1 MNDYILPLA
10 HKQAT
15 LEIVGGKGM
24 SLSKLLTA
32 GIPVPDGF
40 HVTTASYRFFVEMNL
55 IQPHINKLLAGID
68 FNNTSQ
74 LEEVSAHIGMLF
86 HNGEMP
92 QAVSASIKTAY
103 AGLGSIA
110 VAVRSSATAEDLPDA
125 SFAGQQDTYLNIQG
139 ESKVLDAV
147 KRCWASLWTARAIAY
162 RVKNDIKQELVELAV
177 VVQKLA
183 FSDASGVM
191 FTRNPINGRHS
202 ELIINAAWG
211 LGEAVVSSLVTP
223 DTIVVDKNAE
233 RIVSYEVANK
243 EIMTVRTSDG
253 TEEITSPERLRKKHV
268 LTRDQVIRL
277 TQLGKKIEK
286 YYQMPMDVE
295 WALEKDKLYIVQAR
309 PITILP
315 LGWALPEKDVIY
327 TKGSLAEHLPNP
339 VTPLFATLGLE
350 IVNRAS
356 ALLWVDMFDKSAE
369 KLLPKN
375 GAYTIINGYVYLS
388 AKSKPLLIAVKSLSP
403 HSLRRALT
411 NSVARW
417 EAARKE
423 FEAVIKIWEE
433 KPLHTMNAHQLIEGI
448 QSVFYAACIYFT
460 RIQLTLPAASIS
472 ETLFTKVFQGAVRR
486 AGMENTSVFLLG
498 FETIALQSEKNLWS
512 LSEWAKNNSTLDLY
526 LQNNSAVKVAEDFMS
541 SVPPAGV
548 SQEAWIEWKNRI
560 NQYFKEFGRTAY
572 EFDFAY
578 STPQETLTP
587 TLESIKTFVEGKG
600 ESPFLR
606 QTTFEKRRKQAE
618 EKLLKQLDGSRKK
631 LFLKLLHW
639 AQETAPMREN
649 AIYLMGMG
657 HPLIRRMFHEIS
669 ERFIRGGAISYP
681 DDIYWLTKSELEALI
696 VQLDK
701 HIPLSDLN
709 GAIPARKAELKKY
722 RGYVPPSKLPQKN
735 EKNLSHA
742 PQKRKD
748 GKIVLTGIGTSAGVV
763 TAPACVLS
771 SPADFK
777 SFQPGSVLVAVTT
790 TPAWTPL
797 FSSVS
802 AIVTDIGGPL
812 SHSSIV
818 AREYKIPAVMAT
830 HTATRIIQSGQMITV
845 DGAAGTVT
853 LSVINI

>member
-1 MNDYILPLA
+1 MTYYILPLA

-15 LEIVGGKGM
+15 IEMVGGKGM

-40 HVTTASYRFFVEMNL
+40 HVTTASYRTFVEMNH
-55 IQPHINKLLAGID
+55 IQPKINKLLDGID
-68 FNNTSQ
+68 SNNTSQ
-74 LEEVSAHIGMLF
+74 LEDVSKQIGALFHDGAMPQEVSDA
-86 HNGEMP
+86 
-92 QAVSASIKTAY
+92 IKTAY
-103 AGLGSIA
+103 AGLGNIS
-110 VAVRSSATAEDLPDA
+110 VAIRSSATAEDLPGA

-139 ESKVLDAV
+139 ENEVLAAV

-162 RVKNDIKQELVELAV
+162 RVKNDIKQETVALAV

-191 FTRNPINGRHS
+191 FTLNPINGRRS
-202 ELIINAAWG
+202 EMIINAAWG

-223 DTIVVDKNAE
+223 DTIVMDKDAE
-233 RIVSYEVANK
+233 RMVSYEVANK
-243 EIMTVRTSDG
+243 EIMTVRTSSG
-253 TEEITSPERLRKKHV
+253 TEEIPVPERLRKKRA
-268 LTRDQVIRL
+268 LTQGQVIKL
-277 TQLGKKIEK
+277 TQLGEKIEK

-309 PITILP
+309 PITVLP
-315 LGWALPEKDVIY
+315 PEWVLPEKDVTY

-356 ALLWVDMFDKSAE
+356 ELLWVDMFDKSAK
-369 KLLPKN
+369 KLLPEN

-403 HSLRRALT
+403 RSLRRALK
-411 NSVARW
+411 NSVARF

-423 FEAVIKIWEE
+423 FEVVVKQWEE
-433 KPLHTMNAHQLIEGI
+433 ISLNILNAHQIMEGI
-448 QSVFYAACIYFT
+448 QTIFYAACIYFT

-472 ETLFTKVFQGAVRR
+472 ETLFKKLFQGASRR
-486 AGMENTSVFLLG
+486 AGITDTSVFLLG
-498 FETIALQSEKNLWS
+498 FDTIALQSEKNLWN
-512 LSEWAKNNSTLDLY
+512 LSEWVKQNNTLNLY
-526 LQNNSAVKVAEDFMS
+526 LQNNPTTKIAEDFMS
-541 SVPPAGV
+541 SVMPAGV
-548 SQEAWIEWKNRI
+548 SHEAWIEWKTKI

-587 TLESIKTFVEGKG
+587 TIESIKTFVEGKG

-606 QTTFEKRRKQAE
+606 QATFEKRRKQAE
-618 EKLLKQLDGSRKK
+618 EKSLQQIGAPRKK

-657 HPLIRRMFHEIS
+657 HPLIRRMFQELS
-669 ERFIRGGAISYP
+669 ERFLRGGAISHL

-696 VQLDK
+696 EQLDK
-701 HIPLSDLN
+701 NIHLSDMN
-709 GAIPARKAELKKY
+709 GAIPARKAELEKY
-722 RGYVPPSKLPQKN
+722 RSYVSPSQLP
-735 EKNLSHA
+735 EKNKRA
-742 PQKRKD
+742 MTQTPQKRKD

-763 TAPACVLS
+763 TAPACVLN
-771 SPADFK
+771 SPADFEK
-777 SFQPGSVLVAVTT
+777 FQAGSVLVAVTT
-790 TPAWTPL
+790 TPAWTPV
-797 FSSVS
+797 FSSAS

-818 AREYKIPAVMAT
+818 AREYGIPAVMAT
-830 HTATRIIQSGQMITV
+830 HSATRSIKNGQMITV
-845 DGAAGTVT
+845 DGTAGTVT
-853 LSVINI
+853 INE

>member
-1 MNDYILPLA
+1 MVYYILPLA

-15 LEIVGGKGM
+15 LEMVGGKGR

-40 HVTTASYRFFVEMNL
+40 HVTTASYRIFVEMNH
-55 IQPHINKLLAGID
+55 IQPQINKLLDGID
-68 FNNTSQ
+68 LGNTSR
-74 LEEVSAHIGMLF
+74 LEDVSKRIGMLF
-86 HNGEMP
+86 YDGKMP
-92 QAVSASIKTAY
+92 QEVSTAIKTAY
-103 AGLGSIA
+103 AGLGNIA

-125 SFAGQQDTYLNIQG
+125 SFAGQQETYLNIQG
-139 ESKVLDAV
+139 EKEVLAAV

-162 RVKNDIKQELVELAV
+162 RVKNDIKQEIIALAV

-183 FSDASGVM
+183 FSDMSGVM
-191 FTRNPINGRHS
+191 FTLNPISGRRG
-202 ELIINAAWG
+202 EMIINAAWG

-223 DTIVVDKNAE
+223 DTIVVAKDTG
-233 RIVSYEVANK
+233 RIVSYEAANK
-243 EIMTVRTSDG
+243 EVMTVRTSDG
-253 TEEITSPERLRKKHV
+253 TEEVPVPVRLRKRHA
-268 LTRDQVIRL
+268 LSHDQIMRL
-277 TQLGKKIEK
+277 IQFGKKIEK
-286 YYQMPMDVE
+286 YYQTPMDVE
-295 WALEKDKLYIVQAR
+295 WALENDKVYIVQAR
-309 PITILP
+309 PITVLP
-315 LGWALPEKDVIY
+315 PEWELPEKDVIY

-356 ALLWVDMFDKSAE
+356 ALLWADMFDKSAK
-369 KLLPKN
+369 KLLPEN

-403 HSLRRALT
+403 RSLRRTLT
-411 NSVARW
+411 NSVVRW

-423 FEAVIKIWEE
+423 FADVIKQWDEQ
-433 KPLHTMNAHQLIEGI
+433 PLYTLTAHQIMEGI
-448 QSVFYAACIYFT
+448 QTVFYAACIYFT
-460 RIQLTLPAASIS
+460 RIQLTLPAASLS
-472 ETLFTKVFQGAVRR
+472 ETVFTKLFQGTARR
-486 AGMENTSVFLLG
+486 AGMTDSSVFLLG
-498 FETIALQSEKNLWS
+498 LDTLALQSEKKLWDI
-512 LSEWAKNNSTLDLY
+512 SEWAKQNNTLKLY
-526 LQNNSAVKVAEDFMS
+526 LQSNPATKIAEDFMS
-541 SVPPAGV
+541 SVLPDKV
-548 SQEAWIEWKNRI
+548 SQETWNEWKNRI

-578 STPQETLTP
+578 ATPQETLTP
-587 TLESIKTFVEGKG
+587 TLESIKTFMDEKAK
-600 ESPFLR
+600 SPFLR
-606 QTTFEKRRKQAE
+606 QATFAKHRKQAE
-618 EKLLKQLDGSRKK
+618 EDILQHLGGTRKK

-657 HPLIRRMFHEIS
+657 HPLIRRMFQEMS
-669 ERFIRGGAISYP
+669 ERLIHGGAISQQ

-701 HIPLSDLN
+701 TMPLSDMS
-709 GAIPARKAELKKY
+709 GAIPVRKAEINKY
-722 RGYVPPSKLPQKN
+722 RGDVPPSKLP
-735 EKNLSHA
+735 EKQEKTRSHT

-748 GKIVLTGIGTSAGVV
+748 GKIVLNGIGTSTGVV
-763 TAPACVLS
+763 RAPAYVLN
-771 SPADFK
+771 SPADFE

-797 FSSVS
+797 FSSAS

-818 AREYKIPAVMAT
+818 AREYGIPAVMAT
-830 HTATRIIQSGQMITV
+830 QTATRSIQSGQMITV

-853 LSVINI
+853 LN

>member
-10 HKQAT
+10 HKQAI

-40 HVTTASYRFFVEMNL
+40 HVTTASYQTFVERNH
-55 IQPHINKLLAGID
+55 IQPYMNQLLDGID
-68 FNNTSQ
+68 SNNTSQ
-74 LEEVSAHIGMLF
+74 LEEVSTQIGKLF

-92 QAVSASIKTAY
+92 QEVSAAIKTAY
-103 AGLGSIA
+103 AGLGNIA

-125 SFAGQQDTYLNIQG
+125 SFAGQQETYLNIQG
-139 ESKVLDAV
+139 ENEVLSAV

-162 RVKNDIKQELVELAV
+162 RMKNDIKQETVSLAV

-191 FTRNPINGRHS
+191 FTLNPVNGRRS
-202 ELIINAAWG
+202 EMIINAAWG
-211 LGEAVVSSLVTP
+211 LGEAIVSSLVTP
-223 DTIVVDKNAE
+223 DIIVVDKNPE
-233 RIVSYEVANK
+233 RLVSYEAANK

-253 TEEITSPERLRKKHV
+253 TEEIPVPERLRKKHA
-268 LTRDQVIRL
+268 LTSDQVLRL
-277 TQLGKKIEK
+277 TQLGKKIERH
-286 YYQMPMDVE
+286 YQVPMDVE

-309 PITILP
+309 PITVLP
-315 LGWALPEKDVIY
+315 PEWTLPEKDVIY

-339 VTPLFATLGLE
+339 VTPLFATFGLA

-356 ALLWVDMFDKSAE
+356 ALLWADMFDKSAK
-369 KLLPKN
+369 KLLPEN

-403 HSLRRALT
+403 RSLRRTLT
-411 NSVARW
+411 NSVARF
-417 EAARKE
+417 ESARKE
-423 FEAVIKIWEE
+423 FEDAIKQWEG
-433 KPLHTMNAHQLIEGI
+433 KSLHTLNAHQIMEGI
-448 QSVFYAACIYFT
+448 QTVFYAACIYFT

-472 ETLFTKVFQGAVRR
+472 ETLFTKLFQGAARR
-486 AGMENTSVFLLG
+486 AGITDTSVFLLG
-498 FETIALQSEKNLWS
+498 FDTIALQSEKNLWS
-512 LSEWAKNNSTLDLY
+512 LSEWAKKNNTFKLY
-526 LQNNSAVKVAEDFMS
+526 LLNNPAIKIAKDFMS
-541 SVPPAGV
+541 IVPPAGV
-548 SQEAWIEWKNRI
+548 SQEAWIEWRNRI

-587 TLESIKTFVEGKG
+587 TLETIKTFVEGKG

-606 QTTFEKRRKQAE
+606 QVTFEKRRKQAE
-618 EKLLKQLDGSRKK
+618 DEMLQQIGGSRKK
-631 LFLKLLHW
+631 LFWKLLHW

-657 HPLIRRMFHEIS
+657 HPLIRRMFQELS
-669 ERFIRGGAISYP
+669 ERLIRGRAFSQM
-681 DDIYWLTKSELEALI
+681 DDIYWLTKPELEVLI

-701 HIPLSDLN
+701 NMPLSDMS
-709 GAIPARKAELKKY
+709 GAIPVRKAELKKY
-722 RGYVPPSKLPQKN
+722 RGYVPPSMLP
-735 EKNLSHA
+735 EKTRKTILYA
-742 PQKRKD
+742 PQKQKD
-748 GKIVLTGIGTSAGVV
+748 GKIVLTGIGTSTGVV
-763 TAPACVLS
+763 TAPACVLN
-771 SPADFK
+771 SPADFE

-797 FSSVS
+797 FSAAS

-818 AREYKIPAVMAT
+818 AREYGIPAVMAT
-830 HTATRIIQSGQMITV
+830 HTATRTIQSRQMVTV

-853 LSVINI
+853 LNE

>member
-1 MNDYILPLA
+1 MIYYTLPLL

-15 LEIVGGKGM
+15 LEMVGGKGM

-32 GIPVPDGF
+32 GIPVPEGF
-40 HVTTASYRFFVEMNL
+40 HVTTTSYKIFVEKNH
-55 IQPHINKLLAGID
+55 IQPHINKLLDGID
-68 FNNTSQ
+68 SNNTSQ
-74 LEEVSAHIGMLF
+74 LENASTQIGMLF

-92 QAVSASIKTAY
+92 QEVSDAIKTAY
-103 AGLGSIA
+103 AGLGNIA

-125 SFAGQQDTYLNIQG
+125 SFAGQQETYLNIQG
-139 ESKVLDAV
+139 ENEVLDAV

-162 RVKNDIKQELVELAV
+162 RVKNDIKQEIVALAV

-191 FTRNPINGRHS
+191 FTLNPINGRRS
-202 ELIINAAWG
+202 EMIVNAAWG
-211 LGEAVVSSLVTP
+211 LGESVVSSLVTP
-223 DTIVVDKNAE
+223 DTIVVDKDAE

-243 EIMTVRTSDG
+243 EIMTVRNSDG
-253 TEEITSPERLRKKHV
+253 TEEIPTPEQFRKKHA
-268 LTRDQVIRL
+268 LTRNQVMRL

-286 YYQMPMDVE
+286 YYEMPMDVE

-309 PITILP
+309 PITVLP
-315 LGWALPEKDVIY
+315 PEWTLPEKDVIY
-327 TKGSLAEHLPNP
+327 TRGSLAEHLPNP

-356 ALLWVDMFDKSAE
+356 ALLWIDMFGKSAK
-369 KLLPKN
+369 KLLPEN

-388 AKSKPLLIAVKSLSP
+388 ANSKPLLIAVKSLSP
-403 HSLRRALT
+403 RSLRRALT

-417 EAARKE
+417 ETARKE
-423 FEAVIKIWEE
+423 FEDVIKQWEE
-433 KPLHTMNAHQLIEGI
+433 KPMHMLNAHQIMEGI
-448 QSVFYAACIYFT
+448 QTVFYGACIYFT

-472 ETLFTKVFQGAVRR
+472 ETLFTKFFQGAARR
-486 AGMENTSVFLLG
+486 AGMTDTSVFLLG
-498 FETIALQSEKNLWS
+498 FDTIALQAEKNLWS
-512 LSEWAKNNSTLDLY
+512 LSEWVKQNNTLNLY
-526 LQNNSAVKVAEDFMS
+526 LQSNPTAKIAENFMS
-541 SVPPAGV
+541 SVPPDEV
-548 SQEAWIEWKNRI
+548 SLEEWIEWKNRI

-587 TLESIKTFVEGKG
+587 TFESIKTFVEGKV

-606 QTTFEKRRKQAE
+606 QSKFEKHRKQAE
-618 EKLLKQLDGSRKK
+618 EEILQHIGSSRKK

-669 ERFIRGGAISYP
+669 ARLIRGGATSHI
-681 DDIYWLTKSELEALI
+681 DDIYWLTKLELEKLI
-696 VQLDK
+696 IQLDEN
-701 HIPLSDLN
+701 IPLSDRRKSILE
-709 GAIPARKAELKKY
+709 RKAELKKY
-722 RGYVPPSKLPQKN
+722 QGYVPPAQLP
-735 EKNLSHA
+735 EKKVKSISHA
-742 PQKRKD
+742 PQNQKD
-748 GKIVLTGIGTSAGVV
+748 GKTMLRGIGTSSGVV
-763 TAPACVLS
+763 TARACVLN

-777 SFQPGSVLVAVTT
+777 NFQPGSVLVAVTT

-797 FSSVS
+797 FAS
-802 AIVTDIGGPL
+802 ASGIVTDIGGPL

-818 AREYKIPAVMAT
+818 ARECGIPAVMAT
-830 HTATRIIQSGQMITV
+830 HTATRSIKNGQMITV
-845 DGAAGTVT
+845 DGSEGTVT
-853 LSVINI
+853 IDE